1 MTISF
6 RTNDEVSEALSKG
19 HAVVALESTLITH
32 GLPWPENLETAKRA
46 EAAVRAEGAVPCT
59 IAIMDGQIRLGLDEQ
74 ELEALARTQRA
85 RKVSRRDLAIAV
97 AKGQTGATTV
107 AATMIIA
114 AQVGIEVFATG
125 GIGGV
130 HRGVEHTMDVSAD
143 LTELGQ
149 TPVTVVCAGAKI
161 ILDLPRTLE
170 RLETLGVPVLGYQTQ
185 AFPGFFCAQTGLE
198 VDERLDDVT
207 DVAKVV
213 VSQRELGLN
222 TGILL
227 AQQPPESV
235 ALPKAEVD
243 TWLQRALREASEA
256 GVSGKELTPFL
267 LDAMARHSDGRT
279 LEANTALIRNNAR
292 LGAQLAVQLAVHN
305 VNAR

>member
-1 MTISF
+1 
-6 RTNDEVSEALSKG
+6 
-19 HAVVALESTLITH
+19 
-32 GLPWPENLETAKRA
+32 
-46 EAAVRAEGAVPCT
+46 
-59 IAIMDGQIRLGLDEQ
+59 
-74 ELEALARTQRA
+74 
-85 RKVSRRDLAIAV
+85 
-97 AKGQTGATTV
+97 
-107 AATMIIA
+107 
-114 AQVGIEVFATG
+114 
-125 GIGGV
+125 
-130 HRGVEHTMDVSAD
+130 MDVSAD

-267 LDAMARHSDGRT
+267 LDAMARHSGGRT

>member
-59 IAIMDGQIRLGLDEQ
+59 IAIIDGQIRLGLDEQ
-74 ELEALARTQRA
+74 ELETLARTQRA

-114 AQVGIEVFATG
+114 AQAGIEVFATG

-207 DVAKVV
+207 DVAKVFD
-213 VSQRELGLN
+213 QAH
-222 TGILL
+222 L
-227 AQQPPESV
+227 ADAPARLIVEIQFV
-235 ALPKAEVD
+235 APQYMAMRKKTHAWYRIARADNAYALVTDYMGELPKSI
-243 TWLQRALREASEA
+243 EAAGLGTCSEA
-256 GVSGKELTPFL
+256 L
-267 LDAMARHSDGRT
+267 L
-279 LEANTALIRNNAR
+279 
-292 LGAQLAVQLAVHN
+292 QPLAE
-305 VNAR
+305 